1 MTMLLNTGI
10 TSAVSTVPGSI
21 LQLRAGP
28 SGPEFPT
35 NMCLQATFTY
45 AGTTGTSA
53 GAMVQT
59 SLDGQTTWTDVAFIT
74 FAVTSGRQIAN
85 INSSTSIT
93 TLYTP
98 TDGTL
103 AAGTIKDG
111 VFGNFWHV
119 KLITTGTYQAGT
131 NIRVDAIGNG
141 ITAWTSGD

>member
-1 MTMLLNTGI
+1 MTMLLNTAI
-10 TSAVSTVPGSI
+10 TSAVSTVPGSV

-45 AGTTGTSA
+45 AGTTGTTA
-53 GAMVQT
+53 GTMIQT
-59 SLDGQTTWTDVAFIT
+59 SLDGQVTWTDVAFIT
-74 FAVTSGRQIAN
+74 FTTTSGRQIAN
-85 INSSTSIT
+85 INSSTSVT

-103 AAGTIKDG
+103 TAGTIKDG
-111 VFGNFWHV
+111 IIGNFWRV

-141 ITAWTSGD
+141 ITAFVAGD